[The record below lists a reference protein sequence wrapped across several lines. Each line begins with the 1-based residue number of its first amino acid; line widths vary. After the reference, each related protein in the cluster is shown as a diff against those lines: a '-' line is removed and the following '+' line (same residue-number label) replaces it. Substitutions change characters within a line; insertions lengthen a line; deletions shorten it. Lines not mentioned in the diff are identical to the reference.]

1 MESALRNRAKSWD
14 HSSTI
19 LFGNLC
25 GIMQDAKGGRPA
37 SSSGSSLGSCKGL
50 VRYSPIIGGFLG
62 PLRWGFLAKVCKST
76 WGIWTT
82 NSGFFSATSCG
93 RSVGQTGESL
103 VGSGQLPEAVLND
116 CLPGGDHAKCWHG
129 RVNFLVESLGGSTKC
144 VGGY

>member
-19 LFGNLC
+19 FCGNLC

-62 PLRWGFLAKVCKST
+62 PLRWGFLAKVCKVL
-76 WGIWTT
+76 GG
-82 NSGFFSATSCG
+82 SGPKTVAFFSATSCG
-93 RSVGQTGESL
+93 RSVGQTCESL

-129 RVNFLVESLGGSTKC
+129 RVNFLAESLGGSTKC